1 VESQD
6 LSSILRSWPLEPGRI
21 NARLITGA
29 DDKSKVQVRVELGIL
44 QMEIDGRP
52 DGEQPEGCASVLEL
66 NRKRL
71 ERYESSTGM
80 TTGFALSPEQC
91 RALRREAVQFYH
103 RYVALFA
110 LGQYDRVVRD
120 TEHNLAILKLCRDFA
135 AEPEERALLEQFR
148 PQLVTMRARAQA
160 EQAIADHAPKQAM
173 SALDHGLAEL
183 KKVFADRGDKE
194 SYEKANEVMLLR
206 GMRDALVPKL
216 PASQRVELEERIRAA
231 IDAENYELAAI
242 LRDELRMMK

>member
-6 LSSILRSWPLEPGRI
+6 LSSILESWPLEPGRI
-21 NARLITGA
+21 NARLIAG
-29 DDKSKVQVRVELGIL
+29 DDGRGKIQVRIELGIL

-52 DGEQPEGCASVLEL
+52 DGEQPEGADSLLQL
-66 NRKRL
+66 NRDRL
-71 ERYESSTGM
+71 QRYETSTGM

-91 RALRREAVQFYH
+91 RELRREAVQFYH

-110 LGQYDRVVRD
+110 LGEYDKVVRD
-120 TEHNLAILKLCRDFA
+120 AEHNLAILDLCRDFA
-135 AEPEERALLEQFR
+135 AQAEDRTLLEQFR

-183 KKVFADRGDKE
+183 KQVFADRGNANAYDN
-194 SYEKANEVMLLR
+194 ANEVMLLR

-216 PASQRVELEERIRAA
+216 PASQRAELEERIRAA